1 MFSPELNMKN
11 YLMDEIPTC
20 RVPQLM
26 SVLLKE
32 LLSRQFILNTL
43 SCRNITPSVQLFPPQ
58 AVLDKVSHY
67 VRLSSHC
74 RSFRR

>member
-26 SVLLKE
+26 SVLLTDF
-32 LLSRQFILNTL
+32 LS
-43 SCRNITPSVQLFPPQ
+43 
-58 AVLDKVSHY
+58 AVAKFTVFVEIDFV
-67 VRLSSHC
+67 VID
-74 RSFRR
+74 